1 MPREERQEGN
11 CYGRGGQIMGDIVAV
26 TGNEAVANA
35 LRQANPDV
43 CAMYPITPATE
54 MVQRFS
60 SFVSDGKVKTELI
73 LAESEHSA
81 MSACVGSSAAG
92 GRVITAT
99 SAQGLALMWEILFIA
114 SGTRLPIVMPVVNRA
129 LSAPLNIHGDHS
141 DAMGARDTGWI
152 QLWSENAQEAY
163 DNTIQAFRIA
173 EHMDIRLPAMVCMD
187 GFIISHSIERIE
199 YLEDEEV
206 KNFVGEFRQLNPLLD
221 IERPVSYGPLILTDY
236 YMEYRKAQDEVA
248 SKVSR
253 IVLDVA
259 RDFEK
264 MSGRKYDLFET
275 YRLDDA
281 EIGIV
286 ILNSAAGTSKD
297 VIDEFRNRGIKAGL
311 LKPRLYRPF
320 PYKEVGEALK
330 HLKALCVLDRAD
342 AFGGSF
348 GPVMLDIATSLYPCR
363 EKPVLINKI
372 YGLGGRDYLPE
383 HAELVLNELVGI
395 AKTGTVRSYKEY
407 IGVRE

>member
-1 MPREERQEGN
+1 
-11 CYGRGGQIMGDIVAV
+11 MGKIVAV

-35 LRQANPDV
+35 LRQVNPDV

-60 SFVSDGKVKTELI
+60 SFVSDGRIKTELI

-81 MSACVGSSAAG
+81 MSACVGASAAG

-114 SGTRLPIVMPVVNRA
+114 SGTRLPIVMPLVNRA

-141 DAMGARDTGWI
+141 DGMGARDTGWI

-173 EHMDIRLPAMVCMD
+173 EHMDIRLPIMVCMD

-236 YMEYRKAQDEVA
+236 YMEYRKAQDDVA
-248 SKVSR
+248 SKVSG

-297 VIDEFRNRGIKAGL
+297 VVDEFRNRGIKAGL
-311 LKPRLYRPF
+311 LKPRLFRPF
-320 PYKEVGEALK
+320 PYKETGEALK

-348 GPVMLDIATSLYPCR
+348 GPVTLDIAASLYPYR

-383 HAELVLNELVGI
+383 HAELVLNELVEI

>member
-1 MPREERQEGN
+1 MAKV
-11 CYGRGGQIMGDIVAV
+11 VAV

-35 LRQANPDV
+35 LRQVNPDV
-43 CAMYPITPATE
+43 CAAYPITPQTE
-54 MVQRFS
+54 LMQRFS

-73 LAESEHSA
+73 LVESEHSA
-81 MSACVGSSAAG
+81 MSSCVGASAAG

-99 SAQGLALMWEILFIA
+99 SSQGLALMWEILFIA

-141 DAMGARDTGWI
+141 DAMGARDSGWI
-152 QLWSENAQEAY
+152 QLWSENGQEAY
-163 DNTIQAFRIA
+163 DNAIQAFRIA

-206 KNFVGEFRQLNPLLD
+206 KNFIGEFTKLNPLLD
-221 IERPVSYGPLILTDY
+221 LKHPVSYGPLILTDY

-253 IVLDVA
+253 VVLEVA

-264 MSGRKYDLFET
+264 ISGRKYGLFET

-297 VIDEFRNRGIKAGL
+297 VVDEFRNKGIKAGL
-311 LKPRLYRPF
+311 LKPRLFRPF
-320 PYKEVGEALK
+320 PYTEVGEALK

-348 GPVMLDIATSLYPCR
+348 GPAFLDIATSLYPYK
-363 EKPVLINKI
+363 EKPLLINKI

-383 HAELVLNELVGI
+383 HAKIVLNELAEI
-395 AKTGTVRSYKEY
+395 AKTGKVKSYKEY